1 MSETE
6 IVPTSTVS
14 DVRKALAK
22 PKATV
27 GDVLKAARPEAY
39 KLELAET
46 PLPQDPGLNEEAWDA
61 IEQVAGLLGA
71 LELPDR
77 RRQMTKGEREEITR
91 VYEKLQKAMEG
102 LTRSRDQIKI
112 AAFNHADAEAAAQ
125 GKITAE
131 TQFTREGWAIVEDK
145 TSMAVEGLDKK
156 LTREVSGGKVTL
168 PLENLQLLVEDE
180 KIAPQDFYAMTRQI
194 RVVDEDRVLAWL
206 RKNPEKAEVLA
217 EATEIG
223 KSTASFWLRDNK

>member
-6 IVPTSTVS
+6 IVPTSTVAN
-14 DVRKALAK
+14 VRKALAR

-27 GDVLKAARPEAY
+27 GDVLQAARPEAY
-39 KLELAET
+39 KLELGET
-46 PLPQDPGLNEEAWDA
+46 PLPQDPSLNEEAWDA

-77 RRQMTKGEREEITR
+77 RRQMTKGEREEVTR

-102 LTRSRDQIKI
+102 LNRSRDQIKA
-112 AAFNHADAEAAAQ
+112 AAFNHFDAEAAAQ

-131 TQFTREGWAIVEDK
+131 TQFTKEGWAVVDDR
-145 TSMAVEGLDKK
+145 TSMAVPGLDKK
-156 LTREVSGGKVTL
+156 LNREVSGGKVTL
-168 PLENLQLLVEDE
+168 PLAKLQDLVEDE
-180 KIAPQDFYAMTRQI
+180 KLDPKDFYAMTRQV
-194 RVVDEDRVLAWL
+194 RVVDEDRVMAWL
-206 RKNPEKAEVLA
+206 RKNPEKAELLA
-217 EATEIG
+217 QATEIG

>member
-6 IVPTSTVS
+6 IVPTSTVAN
-14 DVRKALAK
+14 VRKALAK
-22 PKATV
+22 PKASV
-27 GDVLKAARPEAY
+27 GEVLKVARPEAY

-46 PLPQDPGLNEEAWDA
+46 PLPQNPGLNEEAWDA

-71 LELPDR
+71 LELPEH
-77 RRQMTKGEREEITR
+77 RRQMTKGEREQVTR
-91 VYEKLQKAMEG
+91 VYEQLQKAMEG
-102 LTRSRDQIKI
+102 LNRARDQIKI

-125 GKITAE
+125 GKITDE
-131 TQFTREGWAIVEDK
+131 TQFTKEGWAIVEDK
-145 TSMAVEGLDKK
+145 TSMAVPGLDKK

-168 PLENLQLLVEDE
+168 PLENLQGLVEDE
-180 KIAPQDFYAMTRQI
+180 KIDSKDFYAMTRQV

-223 KSTASFWLRDNK
+223 RATASFWLRDNK